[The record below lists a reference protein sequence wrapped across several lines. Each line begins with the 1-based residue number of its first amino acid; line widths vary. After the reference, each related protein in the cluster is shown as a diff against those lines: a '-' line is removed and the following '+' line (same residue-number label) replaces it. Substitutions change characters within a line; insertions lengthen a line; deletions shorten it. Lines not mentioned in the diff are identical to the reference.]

1 MIPNSERIQSML
13 NNILEQVNII
23 KNDFNSKKKQYKYLE
38 ETENDINFL
47 TNNKEEK
54 NNIEKSFDD
63 LVEYN

>member
-1 MIPNSERIQSML
+1 MFNDTIHSISVSLAEW
-13 NNILEQVNII
+13 NII